1 MGKPFAKEDLVGMFS
16 EALGNDKAQQLI
28 EEAIRILGLQQK
40 NSFEREDILA
50 IAKELKRLNTDR
62 KEPWRSS
69 SRRGESRNVPIRL
82 RSADAKC

>member
-50 IAKELKRLNTDR
+50 IAKELKRKGGFIAILANCLASQAFHVTKQDQ
-62 KEPWRSS
+62 S
-69 SRRGESRNVPIRL
+69 
-82 RSADAKC
+82 D